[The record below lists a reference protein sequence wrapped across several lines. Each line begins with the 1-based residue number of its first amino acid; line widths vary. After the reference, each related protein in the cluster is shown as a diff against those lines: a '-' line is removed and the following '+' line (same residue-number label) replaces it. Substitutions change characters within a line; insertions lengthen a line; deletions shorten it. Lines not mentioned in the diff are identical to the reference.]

1 MASVQFIGRT
11 ALLEG
16 VRDRLDVWGLFQ
28 GKQFLVSGES
38 PESLDEFLKKL
49 EPGGTVAVYT
59 LRLYTTAEPDEIDE
73 KTPCQGSINFKLT
86 GPVGAGGTDATLAA
100 RLDRIEGLLS
110 GDDDD
115 DQEDDEESIAGIILG
130 YLKDPQKIATIIG
143 AYNNLRQGT
152 LPGSMVPGSVGTVN
166 SQRESQ
172 HLFKGDRSVFGPAD
186 ETIPSFPVGATET
199 DEARTHRLATALDR
213 LEKAD
218 ARILEHLEKLAE
230 LAEKKP
236 QLFKLLLTQL
246 DSGL

>member
-86 GPVGAGGTDATLAA
+86 GPAGAGGADATLAA

-166 SQRESQ
+166 SQRES
-172 HLFKGDRSVFGPAD
+172 PAF
-186 ETIPSFPVGATET
+186 SVGAPET